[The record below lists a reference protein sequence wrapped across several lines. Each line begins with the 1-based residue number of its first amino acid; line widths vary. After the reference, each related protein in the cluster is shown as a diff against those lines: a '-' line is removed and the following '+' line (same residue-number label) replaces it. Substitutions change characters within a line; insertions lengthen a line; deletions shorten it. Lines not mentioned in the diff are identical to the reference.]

1 MPLNQQGTDENESL
15 KKDEDANFEQ
25 ENELTMSAL
34 PDESE
39 APKQSMIEGTLP
51 AKEDTLGNSDFPPLT
66 EQDKQ
71 PKLQDEERIKEL
83 NRKTSLG
90 D

>member
-1 MPLNQQGTDENESL
+1 MSLNQQGTDENESL
-15 KKDEDANFEQ
+15 KKDEDAHFEQ

-34 PDESE
+34 PEESE

-66 EQDKQ
+66 ERDKQ

>member
-1 MPLNQQGTDENESL
+1 MPLNQQGTDENEPL
-15 KKDEDANFEQ
+15 KQDQDAHFEQ
-25 ENELTMSAL
+25 ENELTMGAS
-34 PDESE
+34 PEESE
-39 APKQSMIEGTLP
+39 APKQSMIESTLP